1 MYTLPYANVQWQGK
15 NSHQFHIS
23 NGVKQRAVLSAIL
36 YCTYVNG
43 LFEKLRQHK
52 TGCWINGAFVGIL
65 GYADDN
71 FLLSPTLDGLQD
83 MLNTCADYASEHNLT
98 FSTNEDPKKSKTK
111 CMAFLHK
118 QRYLK
123 ELTLCGKKLPWVE
136 YVKHLGNTI
145 VNNVD
150 MSQDTAEKRA
160 QYIARNNEL
169 LQEFSFAHP
178 NTKCLINNIF
188 NTHFTGS
195 SLWNLFNKATEKL
208 EKTWNV
214 SQRIMFALPRETHKY
229 LIEPLSKTRHIKLSL
244 MRRYIRFAN
253 VLLTS
258 EKKAAWNLFNCVR
271 KDCQSITGYNLRKI
285 MLHNAD
291 LVDDVT
297 KILYYIMPDH
307 ESWRIPIIREI
318 SETKSGK
325 MVIPNFTK
333 EELESIKEFA
343 CCS

>member
-1 MYTLPYANVQWQGK
+1 M
-15 NSHQFHIS
+15 HQI
-23 NGVKQRAVLSAIL
+23 K
-36 YCTYVNG
+36 
-43 LFEKLRQHK
+43 
-52 TGCWINGAFVGIL
+52 
-65 GYADDN
+65 
-71 FLLSPTLDGLQD
+71 
-83 MLNTCADYASEHNLT
+83 
-98 FSTNEDPKKSKTK
+98 
-111 CMAFLHK
+111 
-118 QRYLK
+118 
-123 ELTLCGKKLPWVE
+123 
-136 YVKHLGNTI
+136 
-145 VNNVD
+145 
-150 MSQDTAEKRA
+150 
-160 QYIARNNEL
+160 
-169 LQEFSFAHP
+169 
-178 NTKCLINNIF
+178 
-188 NTHFTGS
+188 
-195 SLWNLFNKATEKL
+195 NKATEKL

-258 EKKAAWNLFNCVR
+258 EKKAARNLFNCVR

-297 KILYYIMPDH
+297 KIPYYIMPDH
-307 ESWRIPIIREI
+307 ESWRVPIIREI

-325 MVIPNFTK
+325 MVITNVTK